1 MQETC
6 RNCLA
11 QEVCDITGGVC
22 KKMDALFTQRKSV
35 TNGRT
40 TMTNP
45 AKNSATPK
53 TVAEAAEKQTA
64 PIEETVVPAQATS
77 PKTETNT
84 DKVVDHTNKTLFAGT
99 TSEIVAWLTERS
111 EMVYAIRLSGSND
124 LTSSIDYLKKHQ
136 EKLSPVQRL
145 KAAAEK
151 LGKNRKAMLILGAS
165 AVVAGLA
172 VKNSRKAVKVEVL
185 DEDDTTING
194 VGEDDETPDSL

>member
-1 MQETC
+1 
-6 RNCLA
+6 
-11 QEVCDITGGVC
+11 
-22 KKMDALFTQRKSV
+22 
-35 TNGRT
+35 
-40 TMTNP
+40 MTNP